1 MPNTNDFGTPEAH
14 RRFSS
19 SLVIIISV
27 CLDSQPTLSFVS
39 SFKRIVELLVG
50 GGWSCQGSWGRWGLF
65 HACAEV
71 AHTVAGSLEDT
82 VFSVVS
88 RTTNGPIVQQCQ
100 MLGALQVYTEKL
112 KRKLRCFTHAVEK
125 VANSP
130 CSRVI
135 CVLVFLCIAVRS
147 CSVHAVLNRVSSFCF
162 LVKGPS
168 SSENYAP
175 FRSNIKFRVS

>member
-1 MPNTNDFGTPEAH
+1 MFSNRSCAQRPWKSFPCTGSGHANCDSFKSLCSWPPLRQKFLPNTNDFGTPEAH

-100 MLGALQVYTEKL
+100 MLGALQVYTEL

-130 CSRVI
+130 M
-135 CVLVFLCIAVRS
+135 
-147 CSVHAVLNRVSSFCF
+147 
-162 LVKGPS
+162 
-168 SSENYAP
+168 
-175 FRSNIKFRVS
+175 